1 MFRQWT
7 GPIMTA
13 FDRKEHPMKAL
24 SLAVLVTLSSFAVP
38 AFANEADSDDIHG
51 RTEFAV
57 ESALRERG
65 VTASRV
71 EEWGPLIRAW
81 VSDGNGGSTM
91 QFFDADTLQPV
102 RG

>member
-1 MFRQWT
+1 
-7 GPIMTA
+7 
-13 FDRKEHPMKAL
+13 MKAL
-24 SLAVLVTLSSFAVP
+24 SLAVLIAFSSLAAP
-38 AFANEADSDDIHG
+38 AFADDDNDDIHG
-51 RTEFAV
+51 RSEFAV

-65 VTASRV
+65 ITASRV

-81 VSDGNGGSTM
+81 VSDGNGGSSM